1 MATLLY
7 MMKSESESEVAQLC
21 LTLCDPMDCSLS
33 GSAHGIFQARVLE
46 WTAIS
51 FSRGVFPTQGLNPG
65 LPHCGQMYYRLSHQG
80 SPVMKAVFK
89 TVHTE

>member
-65 LPHCGQMYYRLSHQG
+65 LPHCGQMHYRLSHQG

-89 TVHTE
+89 TVYTE